1 MLLDFLY
8 VRSALLKH
16 NPANQ
21 KGVEGG
27 TRLCQYQKAV
37 HHCRSFRKDKK
48 ENRTRENKKKVSQKI
63 NHTSTSPPISNPDTA
78 VTNSTTKRP
87 KTKGK
92 GSFNGTATSSQAKLP
107 YLPRTGS
114 PKVQVPTADLAD
126 THYSTPTQGYTSVE
140 V

>member
-27 TRLCQYQKAV
+27 TRLCQYQKAG

-48 ENRTRENKKKVSQKI
+48 EKPDVSKQEKGLAERREDKKRRPEIHKVERKK
-63 NHTSTSPPISNPDTA
+63 NHTT
-78 VTNSTTKRP
+78 
-87 KTKGK
+87 
-92 GSFNGTATSSQAKLP
+92 TSSTCRF
-107 YLPRTGS
+107 RT
-114 PKVQVPTADLAD
+114 
-126 THYSTPTQGYTSVE
+126 
-140 V
+140 

>member
-1 MLLDFLY
+1 
-8 VRSALLKH
+8 LKEREDKRRD
-16 NPANQ
+16 Q
-21 KGVEGG
+21 KFI
-27 TRLCQYQKAV
+27 K
-37 HHCRSFRKDKK
+37 SKK
-48 ENRTRENKKKVSQKI
+48 KI

>member
-48 ENRTRENKKKVSQKI
+48 ENRTRENKKKVSQKEEDKREDQKFI
-63 NHTSTSPPISNPDTA
+63 KSKKRKPHHHLHMSISKLETAEEKDQKQKTFAQRNCNLLTGEASLSPA
-78 VTNSTTKRP
+78 YWLAE
-87 KTKGK
+87 
-92 GSFNGTATSSQAKLP
+92 GS
-107 YLPRTGS
+107 S
-114 PKVQVPTADLAD
+114 PNC
-126 THYSTPTQGYTSVE
+126 
-140 V
+140 